1 MKQILRV
8 FLVLML
14 LVVCLVTGAVGGI
27 GIDRRFLT
35 DSATPTAPAAQSQAD
50 LGLISQAW
58 SIITANYVDR
68 ATLQD
73 PNRLTYGAISGMVD
87 ALGDTG
93 HSRFLSP
100 EMLKSENRSI
110 QGEFEG
116 IGAEVQMKDGHVVIV
131 APIDGSPAQKAGL
144 RPGDIILKVDGQDVT
159 GLPLNQVVD
168 KILGP
173 AGSAVTLTISSQ
185 DRPQPRDIKLIRAR
199 IEVHNVTW
207 DKIPGTNVAHVR
219 LTAFSQGVT
228 DDLRN
233 ALAQIQAQGINA
245 AILDLRNN
253 PGGLLDE
260 AVGTASQFLSSGNV
274 LLEKDA
280 KGNTKPVQVESGGRG
295 SRMALVVL
303 VNAGTASASEI
314 VAGALQDAKRAQVV
328 GETTFGTGTVLDEF
342 KLSDGSALLLATQ
355 EWLTPNGRVIW
366 HQGIVPDD
374 PVTLDANADLLL
386 PDVEKTMTPQQIQA
400 SSDKQLLEGL
410 RLLTPATS

>member
-1 MKQILRV
+1 MRQLLRW
-8 FLVLML
+8 FLLLML
-14 LVVCLVTGAVGGI
+14 LVLCLVTGVLGGI
-27 GIDRRFLT
+27 GVDRRFLT
-35 DSATPTAPAAQSQAD
+35 DSGTPTAPATQSQAD
-50 LGLISQAW
+50 LRLISQAW

-68 ATLQD
+68 TALQD
-73 PNRLTYGAISGMVD
+73 PNRLIYGAISGMVD
-87 ALGDTG
+87 SLGDTG

-100 EMLKSENRSI
+100 DMLKSENRSI

-116 IGAEVQMKDGHVVIV
+116 IGAEVQLKDGHVVIV

-173 AGSAVTLTISSQ
+173 AGTPVTLTIASQ
-185 DRPQPRDIKLIRAR
+185 GQTQPRDVKLIRAR
-199 IEVHNVTW
+199 IEIHNVTW
-207 DKIPGTNVAHVR
+207 VKIPGTNVAHVR

-233 ALAQIQAQGINA
+233 VLTQIQSQGISA

-260 AVGTASQFLSSGNV
+260 AVGTASQFMPSGNV

-280 KGNTKPVQVESGGRG
+280 KGNTKPVPVESGGRG
-295 SRMALVVL
+295 TSLTLVVL

-328 GETTFGTGTVLDEF
+328 GETTFGTGTVLDQF

-366 HQGIVPDD
+366 HQGIVPDVT
-374 PVTLDANADLLL
+374 VTLDANADPLL
-386 PDVEKTMTPQQIQA
+386 PDAEKLMTPQQFQA
-400 SSDKQLLEGL
+400 SGDKQLLEGL
-410 RLLTPATS
+410 RLLTPAGG